1 MASQRPRKN
10 NSPGNSK
17 LKPQPLKATA
27 PLSSLIRNPS
37 PTRRRQSPPVP
48 SPVLVGDTKCKIRRS
63 PDVFSSEHRTLVS
76 PLGDKPKPVRMGPG
90 RTNSLETLSSSY
102 MNGQWPRDI
111 ASATGPTMCS
121 KETQTQ
127 FVGWDDSSE
136 ETQKSQHKRSNSL
149 GSADTKE
156 KFKQY
161 LQRTKQSQPIH
172 GRQSPLQ
179 GDHSAVAAQTGLA
192 GAVMHSRAIPIPST
206 PKAQNLHTRRSVE
219 GLNSE
224 IEILV
229 HELGILDNDKLEKTP
244 EGRKAPLAA
253 ILSRNVDTQT
263 SNGVIDPSELYTSN
277 IIANTSAPNSRSQST
292 SPSWP
297 IVPCGI
303 PESPRP
309 SSGSSS
315 NGAVNQ
321 DNASPET
328 TTSAAAKF
336 SSSPNFLFARGPP
349 DGAEKVPSHVENAD
363 LKESDPAH
371 DGTALCPDKS
381 KVKILFSKNSPF
393 NPLQSIPQM
402 AVAMASCTSSATGMI
417 TQTTN

>member
-10 NSPGNSK
+10 NSPGNTK

-37 PTRRRQSPPVP
+37 PTRRRPSPPVP

-63 PDVFSSEHRTLVS
+63 PDVFPSEHRTLVS

-102 MNGQWPRDI
+102 MNGQWPKDGV
-111 ASATGPTMCS
+111 AAPGPAMCS

-127 FVGWDDSSE
+127 FIGWDDSSDE
-136 ETQKSQHKRSNSL
+136 SQRTHHKRSNSL

-161 LQRTKQSQPIH
+161 LQRTKQSQSIH

-192 GAVMHSRAIPIPST
+192 ASVMHSRAIPIPSSPKT
-206 PKAQNLHTRRSVE
+206 PNLHTRRSVE
-219 GLNSE
+219 GLNTE

-229 HELGILDNDKLEKTP
+229 HELGIYEQEKLDKTP

-263 SNGVIDPSELYTSN
+263 SNGVIDPSELYPIN
-277 IIANTSAPNSRSQST
+277 QNTSGPNSSNTSGPNSRSQST

-303 PESPRP
+303 PESNPTPR
-309 SSGSSS
+309 SSFSGSANQENESPDS
-315 NGAVNQ
+315 TAAV
-321 DNASPET
+321 S
-328 TTSAAAKF
+328 KF
-336 SSSPNFLFARGPP
+336 SSSPNFLFTRGPP
-349 DGAEKVPSHVENAD
+349 DGAEKVPSHVENAE
-363 LKESDPAH
+363 LKDTDA
-371 DGTALCPDKS
+371 GLCPDKT

-393 NPLQSIPQM
+393 NPLPSVPQM
-402 AVAMASCTSSATGMI
+402 TVAVASCSASTPMI
-417 TQTTN
+417 AQTN